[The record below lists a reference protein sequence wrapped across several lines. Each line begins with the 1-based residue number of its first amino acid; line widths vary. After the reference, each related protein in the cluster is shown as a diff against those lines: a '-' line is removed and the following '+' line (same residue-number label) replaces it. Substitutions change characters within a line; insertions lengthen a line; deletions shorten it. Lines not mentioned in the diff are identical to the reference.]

1 MVVDG
6 AWHDFF
12 RGLLFFMFLI
22 LFLNEYRKPKTAKK
36 NCIILRIKRKQ
47 NVKAT
52 F

>member
-6 AWHDFF
+6 AWHDYF

-36 NCIILRIKRKQ
+36 LYYF
-47 NVKAT
+47 AH
-52 F
+52 